1 MQLIE
6 IWETFLMQLD
16 AEDGEKFVPPAG
28 VVASPTAEGRP
39 SSSDSTEADRADKEA
54 AQSRLADALHEE

>member
-1 MQLIE
+1 
-6 IWETFLMQLD
+6 MQLD